1 MNKRKMA
8 FSILALLIVFTNCS
22 IDKIDFNHKIDISKS
37 INEIETN
44 DIISFYIGNDT
55 IRVRAERE
63 NFYFKFLCKEGKRIY
78 RKKKFILYPIL
89 TKTDLTKAQKIIAF
103 NKELKKSNLIGVQ
116 TKIILVKNKKYLFQE
131 AIGKRLIESNFRRQG
146 VILKIHSDKL
156 IISGTK
162 NEKFNSKFSNSIFKL
177 MSTDSLNT
185 VYINNTEFLKFKKIS
200 NKYFKNL
207 IPNYFYVNPVTYK
220 LEPIFSGFKINKKL
234 KSKKITTFSSE
245 ESITYLNYFHESDG
259 SNLLTLKN
267 KYSVINQKL
276 LIPKGYHVILR
287 NGDIIDLV
295 NNSSIL
301 SFSSFTIKGNK
312 NELVEIKSTDSTGQ
326 GIHIIQE
333 NNSSKINYLK
343 FSNQF
348 SLIDTSKYNHWNL
361 PSAFTVYG
369 GQISVNNSIFKNLKS
384 EDAVN
389 FFRCEYKFQKTRIEN
404 TFSDAFDAD
413 FSNGFILDC
422 NFINCGNDG
431 VDISGGNLDVTGCGF
446 FSIKDKAVSA
456 GEKSN
461 LSLTNS
467 VIKNSSMGIISKDL
481 SELKSFNN
489 TIINCEIAFC
499 AFQKKG
505 EFGPGKIFS
514 EYDSILNCDK
524 ENLIEYNSS
533 ITINGKRINSFQNNV
548 IDYLY
553 GNKYGKATFKK
564 NN

>member
-1 MNKRKMA
+1 MNKRKLA
-8 FSILALLIVFTNCS
+8 FSILALLMVFTNCS
-22 IDKIDFNHKIDISKS
+22 VDNKDFIDKIDTSKS
-37 INEIETN
+37 VNEIGANE
-44 DIISFYIGNDT
+44 IISFYIENDT
-55 IRVRAERE
+55 IRVRAEKE
-63 NFYFKFLCKEGKRIY
+63 DFYFKFLCKEGKRIY
-78 RKKKFILYPIL
+78 RKKKFILYPVL
-89 TKTDLTKAQKIIAF
+89 SETDLTKAQKIISF
-103 NKELKKSNLIGVQ
+103 NKELKESNLIGVL
-116 TKIILVKNKKYLFQE
+116 TKIILIKNKKYLFQE
-131 AIGKRLIESNFRRQG
+131 EIGKRLIESNSRREG
-146 VILKIHSDKL
+146 IILKIDSIEQLL
-156 IISGTK
+156 IKSTK
-162 NEKFNSKFSNSIFKL
+162 RELFNPEFSNSILQFIN
-177 MSTDSLNT
+177 SDSLNT
-185 VYINNTEFLKFKKIS
+185 NYINANEFKKFKKIS
-200 NKYFKNL
+200 NKYFRNL
-207 IPNYFYVNPVTYK
+207 LPNYFYINPITYK
-220 LEPIFSGFKINKKL
+220 LEPIFSGFKIIKML
-234 KSKKITTFSSE
+234 KSEKITTFSSE
-245 ESITYLNYFHESDG
+245 EFTNYLNYFLEED
-259 SNLLTLKN
+259 SNILTLKN
-267 KYSVINQKL
+267 KYSVINKKL

-301 SFSSFTIKGNK
+301 SFSSFTINGNK

-333 NNSSKINYLK
+333 NNSTKINYLK

-369 GQISVNNSIFKNLKS
+369 GQISVNNCTFKNIKS

-389 FFRCEYKFQKTRIEN
+389 FFRCEYKFQDTRIEN

-413 FSNGFILDC
+413 FCNGVILNC

-431 VDISGGNLDVTGCGF
+431 VDISGGNLNVTECGF

-456 GEKSN
+456 GEKSK

-481 SELKSFNN
+481 SELKSLNN
-489 TIINCEIAFC
+489 TIINCEIAYC

-514 EYDSILNCDK
+514 EHDSISNCNK

-533 ITINGKRINSFQNNV
+533 LTINGAKIEDFQNNV

-564 NN
+564 